1 MENEVYKLIYKIDKK
16 IPYIRLLGKQFV
28 NRNKNLGFFIYKDKK
43 YPLLETIETKKI
55 QEEDEMKMNLFFFQ
69 KIYNKSCMFK
79 DCEALLKV
87 FQPNIKEN
95 ASISYIHLNL
105 ENDENLFNDIEE
117 YSINENV
124 IFQNLKNMKYSS
136 APSSI
141 QTKQQKDSKGLAIPD
156 IYENLN
162 IKNNQ
167 KNSII
172 LSRMFESCLS
182 LISIPDISK

>member
-1 MENEVYKLIYKIDKK
+1 
-16 IPYIRLLGKQFV
+16 
-28 NRNKNLGFFIYKDKK
+28 
-43 YPLLETIETKKI
+43 
-55 QEEDEMKMNLFFFQ
+55 
-69 KIYNKSCMFK
+69 MFK

-136 APSSI
+136 PPSSI
-141 QTKQQKDSKGLAIPD
+141 QSK
-156 IYENLN
+156 
-162 IKNNQ
+162 
-167 KNSII
+167 
-172 LSRMFESCLS
+172 
-182 LISIPDISK
+182 